1 MTDAPDPWTILRV
14 LNSSRELFEKRG
26 VDSPRLDAEVLMA
39 SALSVERVM
48 LYARYDQPL
57 LPAELE
63 KIRSLVKRR
72 ANGEPVAYILGER
85 EFYSLPLHVS
95 NKVLIPRPDTE
106 TLVEVALERLATI
119 KDPRILD
126 VGTGSGAIALA
137 LKKERPD
144 AVVTASDVSSEAL
157 AVARQN
163 AARLALE
170 LRCLESDL
178 LGTIDGPYELVVANL
193 PYIPSGQLPTLMREV
208 KNHEPALALDGGPD
222 GLSLIRRLIADLPRV
237 MAPGGIVALE
247 AAHDQ
252 LEAVAALLTTAS
264 FEEVRVKK
272 DYGGQPRVASA
283 IWRGQP

>member
-1 MTDAPDPWTILRV
+1 MTDAQEPWTILRV

-63 KIRSLVKRR
+63 QIRGLVKRR

-85 EFYSLPLHVS
+85 EFYSLPLEVTNH
-95 NKVLIPRPDTE
+95 VLIPRPDTE
-106 TLVEVALERLATI
+106 TLVEVALERLAAH

-137 LKKERPD
+137 LKKERAD
-144 AVVTASDVSSEAL
+144 ALVTASDVSPEAL
-157 AVARQN
+157 GVARKN
-163 AARLALE
+163 AARLGLE
-170 LRCLESDL
+170 LRLVESDL
-178 LGTIDGPYELVVANL
+178 LERIDGPYELVAANL
-193 PYIPSGQLPTLMREV
+193 PYIPSGQLPSLMREV
-208 KNHEPALALDGGPD
+208 RNHEPALALDGGPD
-222 GLSLIRRLIADLPRV
+222 GLVLIRRLIADLPRV
-237 MAPGGIVALE
+237 MAPGGVVALE
-247 AAHDQ
+247 AGHDQ
-252 LEAVAALLTTAS
+252 LEAVAALLTAAG
-264 FEEVRVKK
+264 FAEVRVKK

-283 IWRGQP
+283 LWRGQP

>member
-1 MTDAPDPWTILRV
+1 MTDAQDPWTILRV

-39 SALSVERVM
+39 SALSVERGM

-106 TLVEVALERLATI
+106 TLVEVALERIATI
-119 KDPRILD
+119 KDPRIVD

-144 AVVTASDVSSEAL
+144 AVVTASDVSREAL

-163 AARLALE
+163 AARLGLE

-178 LGTIDGPYELVVANL
+178 LASIDGPYELVVANL
-193 PYIPSGQLPTLMREV
+193 PYIPSAQLPSLMREV
-208 KNHEPALALDGGPD
+208 KNHEPAVALDGGPD
-222 GLSLIRRLIADLPRV
+222 GFALIRRLSADLPRV

-247 AAHDQ
+247 AGHDQ
-252 LEAVAALLTTAS
+252 LEAVAALLGEAS
-264 FEEVRVKK
+264 LVEIRVKK

-283 IWRGQP
+283 LWRGQP

>member
-1 MTDAPDPWTILRV
+1 VTDAQDPWTILRV

-106 TLVEVALERLATI
+106 TLVEVALERIATI

-163 AARLALE
+163 AARLGLE

-178 LGTIDGPYELVVANL
+178 LASIDGPYELVVANL
-193 PYIPSGQLPTLMREV
+193 PYIPSAQLPSLMREV

-222 GLSLIRRLIADLPRV
+222 GLALIRRLIADLPRV

-247 AAHDQ
+247 AGHDQ
-252 LEAVAALLTTAS
+252 LEAVAALLGEAS
-264 FEEVRVKK
+264 LVEIRVKK

-283 IWRGQP
+283 LWRGQP

>member
-1 MTDAPDPWTILRV
+1 MTDAQEPWTILRV

-39 SALSVERVM
+39 SALGVERVM

-63 KIRSLVKRR
+63 KIRGLVKRR

-85 EFYSLPLHVS
+85 EFYSLPLLVT

-106 TLVEVALERLATI
+106 TLVEVALERIATL

-144 AVVTASDVSSEAL
+144 ALVTASDVSGEAL

-170 LRCLESDL
+170 LRSVESDL
-178 LGTIDGPYELVVANL
+178 LSSIDGPYELVAANL
-193 PYIPSGQLPTLMREV
+193 PYIPSGQLTTLMREV
-208 KNHEPALALDGGPD
+208 RNHEPSLALDGGAD
-222 GLSLIRRLIADLPRV
+222 GLELIRRLIADLPRV
-237 MAPGGIVALE
+237 MAPGGVVVLE
-247 AAHDQ
+247 AGHDQ
-252 LEAVAALLTTAS
+252 LEAVAALLTAAN
-264 FEEVRVKK
+264 FAEVRVKK

-283 IWRGQP
+283 LWRGQP

>member
-1 MTDAPDPWTILRV
+1 MTDVQDPWTILRV

-163 AARLALE
+163 AARLGLE

-178 LGTIDGPYELVVANL
+178 LASIDGPYELVVANL
-193 PYIPSGQLPTLMREV
+193 PYIPSAQLPSLMREV

-222 GLSLIRRLIADLPRV
+222 GLALIRRLIADLPRV

-247 AAHDQ
+247 AGHDQ
-252 LEAVAALLTTAS
+252 LEAVAALLGEAS
-264 FEEVRVKK
+264 LVEIRVKK

-283 IWRGQP
+283 LWRGQP

>member
-1 MTDAPDPWTILRV
+1 MTDAQDPWTILRV

-163 AARLALE
+163 AARLGLE

-178 LGTIDGPYELVVANL
+178 LASIDGPYELVVANL
-193 PYIPSGQLPTLMREV
+193 PYIPSAQLPSLMREV

-222 GLSLIRRLIADLPRV
+222 GLALIRRLIADLPRV

-247 AAHDQ
+247 AGHDQ
-252 LEAVAALLTTAS
+252 LEAVAALLGEAS
-264 FEEVRVKK
+264 LVEIRVKK

-283 IWRGQP
+283 LWRGQP

>member
-1 MTDAPDPWTILRV
+1 MTDAQDPWTILRV

-106 TLVEVALERLATI
+106 TLVEVALERIATI

-163 AARLALE
+163 AARLGLE

-178 LGTIDGPYELVVANL
+178 LASIDGPYELVVANL
-193 PYIPSGQLPTLMREV
+193 PYIPSAQLPSLMREV

-222 GLSLIRRLIADLPRV
+222 GLALIRRLIADLPRV

-247 AAHDQ
+247 AGHDQ
-252 LEAVAALLTTAS
+252 LEAVAALLGEAS
-264 FEEVRVKK
+264 LVEIRVKK

-283 IWRGQP
+283 LWRGQP